1 MADDPR
7 QPPRQLARLEQTPT
21 VGNAARAALDPAGQ
35 QRLAGAKRTREDVE
49 REAEAAQKQVD
60 DLEAELKALEEKESL
75 LNSLGGHKRTRSG
88 AITENALKKALE
100 KAAVRAAALKAE
112 ADAAREEEAA
122 PPAAEAGAAAAA
134 PVEAA
139 ADMGRKCPY
148 EVLLQNLDNLPNYNV
163 KSELVAVSDALH
175 DSLISGD
182 QTHHL
187 YDGYPPLTP
196 GTQRQA
202 PMNEDN
208 LLSAISNGISERIR
222 TGCDYQS
229 LENAGLV
236 PGDQIGGPIEI
247 EVGSEEENNNS
258 SYMLYRFWLTGVKGV
273 NGIRQTITLRSLAQK
288 IKQILGDQEFG
299 FLYDATNISLDN
311 IIVNTKQME
320 RDEAD
325 RRESKLYFIYP
336 REVVYDPG
344 SKMNIKNGDI
354 FKHAEDSQHK
364 TIPLVEK
371 DSSIVSYFP
380 FNPEQKLASHLF
392 YTKYRIDMSPISFNH
407 ERGLYSVS
415 TSFFDENKEIYKA
428 NEMTA
433 EANHVKSVI
442 QAAIALGKSAEAS
455 AAAQSKRI
463 GDEGQ
468 GLSGLR
474 VHERDFFEY
483 KDGDFKGSKPVKICY
498 AIPWSNDRPF
508 LADSLLKTNV
518 FFYLFLLDS
527 DSSGNERNGFGAL
540 FIPKNL
546 TVPPVENEY
555 EKMFFKRIQ
564 ENKEFLLFNERFN
577 SPEKCRSFMRAYLS
591 SVQNKEFSILSSNN
605 SSFTDFNTQF
615 IPILQKL
622 FMYYFYKS
630 SVYTFD
636 MPGDDVLVR
645 IYETLRKVQNEEDL
659 DQGDFQQVKPIQ
671 KLLGILQSIQK
682 GFVSFYESKNISQ
695 LIQEFKKEL
704 VIPRVPR
711 SENPLLLRASILQF
725 YIYLREMRRSNYWEI
740 IYPWFEMLW
749 GAKEGDVKNLPVRY
763 HYFIEILDEIKE
775 DSWRTP
781 DEKAAALNMGRSVLE
796 HVNGMLK
803 KEKESTKLKGRKPRN
818 PRNAINKGKQLEKQ
832 MKRSKDPAVRTL
844 FNRKAIAPNVY
855 RGKGAKVPKR
865 GGAQTRKVGGDLSR
879 INRVKAATRRLYSG
893 GSRVSSDFLQRPEYQ
908 EALED
913 LYFTYVRQDLVEK
926 TIPTLEEVN
935 SKTPIDYVPNHA
947 ISLFLL
953 YLSAIQK
960 TKNIYVFSVEESEQ
974 KFDQTYN
981 TLCAYEQMLFH
992 LMFSFQKEYRALR
1005 NNSKVSYPSFSLHK
1019 LVVEYISVF
1028 INLSQM
1034 EDSIFTDFPHEIL
1047 DSAHKIRLDPIKY
1060 NSKHEGIQAELLKLY
1075 TDEIKKST
1083 VDLFEESKE
1092 KSESRYER
1100 TIDFCCLVQD
1110 HMIHEW
1116 LGRHILSL
1124 PEDICDWNFI
1134 KDQKTAEEVMNE
1146 GDMEFKYRRDIGKRG
1161 SLKTK
1166 EEIEEENKKE
1176 AKKIYRE
1183 EYNRELKDG
1192 LYGEKGYPES
1202 PEGAPPQ
1209 PAAAGVARQR
1219 QGSLNN
1225 SLSSRE
1231 SGSNGA
1237 GESTNTDQERPAA
1250 PPPSNS
1256 ENGTASSG
1264 SEVSTSPK
1272 EVGVPVDRFSGNA
1285 VRPVPT
1291 APRAPAGTR
1300 QQSLLSPE
1308 VSRKTLAR
1316 GAFQRRSESVEAAP
1330 AVHATPHAP
1339 PSDLGATFPMS
1350 QQLLDSNSDN
1360 GRPVG
1365 NPLLSFDPYA
1375 NPPRNE
1381 EGGEGEEGSRYP
1393 LSFKHFT
1400 IHLINLTPYS
1410 RARLALIP
1418 RDQYNPDFSDLLEF
1432 LINTQAENPDTDLEL
1447 DSNSLIQI
1455 QKLLSVPSFLVSYLD
1470 EDKDEKILSKEEISP
1485 LVLPGKTIFMKNV
1498 EEEKQRLESEGLR
1511 EEQKKEYEE
1520 AEAENRARAAAAA
1533 VAEAAAAAPPA
1544 AALPAPAAAA
1554 AAPPANAAEENN
1566 GFIVFEDQPG
1576 L

>member
-21 VGNAARAALDPAGQ
+21 VANAARAALDAAGQ
-35 QRLAGAKRTREDVE
+35 ELLAGAKRTREDVE
-49 REAEAAQKQVD
+49 REAKAAQKQVD
-60 DLEAELKALEEKESL
+60 DLEAELKAFEEKESL

-134 PVEAA
+134 APVEAA

-148 EVLLQNLDNLPNYNV
+148 EVLLQNLDNLPNYNI

-182 QTHHL
+182 QIEHL

-222 TGCDYQS
+222 AGCDYQS
-229 LENAGLV
+229 LEAAGLV

-247 EVGSEEENNNS
+247 EVGSEENNKS
-258 SYMLYRFWLTGVKGV
+258 SYMLYRFWLTGVKGD
-273 NGIRQTITLRSLAQK
+273 NGVRQTITLRSLAQK
-288 IKQILGDQEFG
+288 IKQILGDKEFG

-325 RRESKLYFIYP
+325 IRESKLYFMYP
-336 REVVYDPG
+336 REVMYDPG
-344 SKMNIKNGDI
+344 SKMNIKYGDI

-407 ERGLYSVS
+407 ERGIYSVS

-433 EANHVKSVI
+433 EANHAKSVI

-474 VHERDFFEY
+474 VHEREFVEY
-483 KDGDFKGSKPVKICY
+483 KDGVFKESPPEKICY

-546 TVPPVENEY
+546 TEPPVENEY

-564 ENKEFLLFNERFN
+564 ENKEFPLFNETFN

-605 SSFTDFNTQF
+605 SPFTDFNTQF
-615 IPILQKL
+615 IPILQKIC
-622 FMYYFYKS
+622 MYYFYKS

-636 MPGDDVLVR
+636 MPGDDVLAR
-645 IYETLRKVQNEEDL
+645 IYETLRKVQNGEDL

-682 GFVSFYESKNISQ
+682 DFVSFYESKNISQ

-711 SENPLLLRASILQF
+711 SVNPLLVRASILQF

-749 GAKEGDVKNLPVRY
+749 GAKEGDVQNLPVRY

-803 KEKESTKLKGRKPRN
+803 KEKGSTKLKGRKPRN
-818 PRNAINKGKQLEKQ
+818 PRNAINKGKQIEKQ

-844 FNRKAIAPNVY
+844 FNRKGIAPNVY

-960 TKNIYVFSVEESEQ
+960 TKDTYVFSVEESEQ

-981 TLCAYEQMLFH
+981 TLCAYEQMLLQ

-1005 NNSKVSYPSFSLHK
+1005 NNSKVSYPSFALHK
-1019 LVVEYISVF
+1019 LVLEYISVF

-1083 VDLFEESKE
+1083 VDLFKESNT

-1124 PEDICDWNFI
+1124 PENICDWNFI

-1176 AKKIYRE
+1176 AKKIYRD
-1183 EYNRELKDG
+1183 EYNRELEEG
-1192 LYGEKGYPES
+1192 LYGEKGYPEP

-1209 PAAAGVARQR
+1209 PAAAAGVVRQR

-1272 EVGVPVDRFSGNA
+1272 EVGVPVDRLAGNAGNA

-1291 APRAPAGTR
+1291 APRAPTDTR
-1300 QQSLLSPE
+1300 QQSLLSPA
-1308 VSRKTLAR
+1308 VSRKTLAP

-1330 AVHATPHAP
+1330 AVHAPSHAP
-1339 PSDLGATFPMS
+1339 PHDLSATFPMS
-1350 QQLLDSNSDN
+1350 QQLLESNSDD

-1381 EGGEGEEGSRYP
+1381 EGEGEEGSRYP

-1400 IHLINLTPYS
+1400 IHLVNLTPYS

-1418 RDQYNPDFSDLLEF
+1418 IDQYNPDFSDLIDF

-1447 DSNSLIQI
+1447 DSKWLIQI

-1470 EDKDEKILSKEEISP
+1470 KEEDYTILSAKELET
-1485 LVLPGKTIFMKNV
+1485 LKLPRESMYAENAAAAAAREASRKEREQQN
-1498 EEEKQRLESEGLR
+1498 EEF
-1511 EEQKKEYEE
+1511 KK
-1520 AEAENRARAAAAA
+1520 AEAENRARAAA
-1533 VAEAAAAAPPA
+1533 PPA
-1544 AALPAPAAAA
+1544 AAA
-1554 AAPPANAAEENN
+1554 ENN
-1566 GFIVFEDQPG
+1566 GFIDFGGDEPG